1 MSKPFDQEQRTLE
14 KTVND
19 HHDRASAGLLQDFQQ
34 GIPFLGSGMFEPEQF
49 ACHIYCRAF
58 KPEIP
63 YEVETGTAVFFFF
76 ADGEIESNA
85 FAVGVGKTLV
95 L

>member
-1 MSKPFDQEQRTLE
+1 MIIT
-14 KTVND
+14 TVRQLD
-19 HHDRASAGLLQDFQQ
+19 CSRIFSRVSRS
-34 GIPFLGSGMFEPEQF
+34 SGVGCLSRNNSHAISTVEPLNQ
-49 ACHIYCRAF
+49 
-58 KPEIP
+58 KSLTKL
-63 YEVETGTAVFFFF
+63 TGTAVFFFF